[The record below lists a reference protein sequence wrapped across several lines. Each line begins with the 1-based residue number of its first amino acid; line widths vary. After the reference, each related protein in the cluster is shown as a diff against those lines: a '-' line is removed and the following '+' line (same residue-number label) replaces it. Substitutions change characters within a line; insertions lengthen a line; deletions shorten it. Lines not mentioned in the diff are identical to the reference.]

1 MRREPRAVSTGALRN
16 MPMVRARVRE
26 GTAEVA
32 AQMDI
37 LAGNLVGRKF
47 QFDADRVCQ
56 PAHQIRTMQ
65 NKRRNMRDEH
75 ARSSLCVPRYTLC

>member
-26 GTAEVA
+26 GMAEVA

-37 LAGNLVGRKF
+37 LASDLVGHRF
-47 QFDADRVCQ
+47 HFDAD
-56 PAHQIRTMQ
+56 
-65 NKRRNMRDEH
+65 
-75 ARSSLCVPRYTLC
+75 